1 MDSYYSSHDEEP
13 SIYYTPIISE
23 TEYADLFGQSQWS
36 PVTSGSDLLADNFSK
51 ISVSPLTRFVKL
63 LKIKYASTVYQNI

>member
-1 MDSYYSSHDEEP
+1 MDSYYSSRGEEP
-13 SIYYTPIISE
+13 SSYNTPVISE

-51 ISVSPLTRFVKL
+51 ISMNDN
-63 LKIKYASTVYQNI
+63 Y